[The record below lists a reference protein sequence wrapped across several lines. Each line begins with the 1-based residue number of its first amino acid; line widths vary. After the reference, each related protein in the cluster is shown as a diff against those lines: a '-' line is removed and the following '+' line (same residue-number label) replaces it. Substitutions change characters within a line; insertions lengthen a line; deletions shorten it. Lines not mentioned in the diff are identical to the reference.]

1 MFGADYHEYGFVPE
15 LYATMADNTTVTLD
29 GDHDVFGDGSV
40 VVLLTPGHTPGHQ
53 CLLVR
58 LREAGPVILSGDVA
72 HFCDNFR
79 HRRVPIFN
87 ADHDK
92 SRSSM
97 DRVDSLAR
105 HEHAALLIN
114 HDARQSA
121 LIRRS
126 PDSLE

>member
-1 MFGADYHEYGFVPE
+1 MTISTPAPESTKFADRISRG
-15 LYATMADNTTVTLD
+15 
-29 GDHDVFGDGSV
+29 
-40 VVLLTPGHTPGHQ
+40 
-53 CLLVR
+53 
-58 LREAGPVILSGDVA
+58 GPLILSGDVA

-79 HRRVPIFN
+79 HRRVPTFN
-87 ADHDK
+87 ADYDK

-126 PDSLE
+126 PDSIE